1 MGGLF
6 VQVLKCEQKKKK
18 KTKNMKTLG
27 MKRKA
32 IQPSQ
37 RALRADTNLLCGA
50 SIHTAL
56 TLTLLRVQAM
66 AGLGVTVIWEA
77 VN

>member
-1 MGGLF
+1 
-6 VQVLKCEQKKKK
+6 
-18 KTKNMKTLG
+18 MKTLG

-56 TLTLLRVQAM
+56 TLTLLQVQAM

>member
-1 MGGLF
+1 
-6 VQVLKCEQKKKK
+6 
-18 KTKNMKTLG
+18 MKTLG

-56 TLTLLRVQAM
+56 TLLQVQAM